1 MRAPANGATDL
12 AYVRQSLA
20 GPMPNAKPLPFLGA
34 FVTAAIGSSRGTV
47 AAMTGPGA
55 QRPTPGRA
63 DAVPAYD
70 EDDSV
75 LSLSA
80 SVPDTVRWGAGAG
93 DVADVR
99 VGSGQGPLVV
109 ILHGGFWRPAYDRTH
124 TRPMTQ
130 ALAEAGWAV
139 AAPEYR
145 REPGDPDAT
154 CEDVRRA
161 LAALP
166 ALVSGHD
173 GRVVVAG
180 HSAGGHL
187 ALWAAATCPAPGLVR
202 TVGLGAVTDLVLA
215 EQLGLGSGAVPA
227 FLGTVAATRPDLDP
241 ALVSDAAGS
250 VVLVHGER
258 DVVVPVSVARSY
270 VARHPR
276 AGLVEVPGAGHFA
289 LIDPRSPAWPAV
301 VHAVTV

>member
-1 MRAPANGATDL
+1 M
-12 AYVRQSLA
+12 
-20 GPMPNAKPLPFLGA
+20 
-34 FVTAAIGSSRGTV
+34 TA
-47 AAMTGPGA
+47 PGA
-55 QRPTPGRA
+55 HRPTRGHP

-75 LSLSA
+75 LSLRA
-80 SVPDTVRWGAGAG
+80 TVPQTLRWGEGAG

-99 VGSGQGPLVV
+99 PGNGHGPLLVL
-109 ILHGGFWRPAYDRTH
+109 LHGGFWRPAYDRTH

-154 CEDVRRA
+154 CQDVRHA
-161 LAALP
+161 LATLP

-202 TVGLGAVTDLVLA
+202 TVGLGAVADLALA
-215 EQLGLGSGAVPA
+215 EQLGLGGGAVPA
-227 FLGTVAATRPDLDP
+227 FLGAVAATRPDLDP
-241 ALVSDAAGS
+241 AMASGSAGS
-250 VVLVHGER
+250 PAPVVLVHGR
-258 DVVVPVSVARSY
+258 QDLVVPVSVARSY
-270 VARHPR
+270 ADRHPST
-276 AGLVEVPGAGHFA
+276 GLVEVPGAGHFA
-289 LIDPRSPAWPAV
+289 LIDPRSMAWPAV
-301 VHAVTV
+301 VHALTV